1 MKNTLTQIPV
11 EKMHPF
17 MDHPFQ
23 VRDDADMN
31 ILIESI
37 QQNGILTPLVVRPK
51 ENTVGE
57 YEIVSGHRR
66 HRAATKAGLKTLP
79 AFIMPLSREEAI
91 IAMVD
96 SNLQREHVLPSEKAW
111 AYKMKMEALAHRGR
125 GLANTASSS
134 IPTSDQVGLNSA
146 GVQTRAVI
154 GSDFGDSGTQV
165 QRYVRLTN
173 LIKPLLDLVDAERIA
188 FTPAVELSYL
198 KEDEQRDLLE
208 TMESEDC
215 TPSLSQALKMK
226 ALSKAGKLDMD
237 TIFEIMTQEKA
248 NQKEY
253 LKLSSEKYDRFLGR
267 YDTPKDKEAFIMKAL
282 EHYTNYLVKQRQRSR
297 DDAR

>member
-23 VRDDADMN
+23 VREDADMN

-51 ENTVGE
+51 ENTVDE

-96 SNLQREHVLPSEKAW
+96 SNLQRETILPSEKAW

-125 GLANTASSS
+125 GLANIAPSS
-134 IPTSDQVGLNSA
+134 IPTSDQVGLNST

-165 QRYVRLTN
+165 QRYIRLTN
-173 LIKPLLDLVDAERIA
+173 LIEPLLDMVDAGRIA

-198 KEDEQRDLLE
+198 KEEEQQDLLE

-253 LKLSSEKYDRFLGR
+253 LKLSPEKYDCFLGR
-267 YDTPKDKEAFIMKAL
+267 YDTPKDKEAFIWKAL
-282 EHYTNYLVKQRQRSR
+282 EHYTRYLEKQRQRSR

>member
-51 ENTVGE
+51 ENTVDE

-111 AYKMKMEALAHRGR
+111 AYKMKLEALVHRGK
-125 GLANTASSS
+125 GLAVHDDT
-134 IPTSDQVGLNSA
+134 TSRQVVGKLESA
-146 GVQTRAVI
+146 DLV
-154 GSDFGDSGTQV
+154 SDSESGRQV

-173 LIKPLLDLVDAERIA
+173 LITPLLDMVDAERIA

-198 KEDEQRDLLE
+198 KPEEQEDLLE

-237 TIFEIMTQEKA
+237 TIFEIMTQEKT

-267 YDTPKDKEAFIMKAL
+267 YDTPKAKEDFIMKAL
-282 EHYTNYLVKQRQRSR
+282 EHYTAYLVKQRLRNR